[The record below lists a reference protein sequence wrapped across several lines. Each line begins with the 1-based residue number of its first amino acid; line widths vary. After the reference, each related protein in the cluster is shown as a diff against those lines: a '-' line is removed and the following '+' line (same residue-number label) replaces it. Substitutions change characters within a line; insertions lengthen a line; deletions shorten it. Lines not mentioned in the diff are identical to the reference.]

1 MALSDEMAAAQDDC
15 LLAISQGQ
23 PVPSAKLRLLFP
35 WRAVMVARVAIRAGL
50 QMDMGSLNQI
60 EAEAAEVTGKLDGG
74 MLGPWW
80 ERGGV

>member
-1 MALSDEMAAAQDDC
+1 MLGQEMQDAQDDC
-15 LLAISQGQ
+15 LLAISEGRA
-23 PVPSAKLRLLFP
+23 VPSARLRVLFP
-35 WRAVMVARVAIRAGL
+35 WRAVLIARITIKAGL
-50 QMDMGSLNQI
+50 QMDMGTLQQI